1 MFAVEKVTVLARFLE
16 PETIR
21 NNQVILTSLA
31 HCFCHMVGS
40 VEDINSAVA
49 QRTVM
54 FLETIRP
61 GGLKVR
67 HNVIIILCSFMRVLI
82 IMDSLAGLLSIWPYQ
97 NSLYFFLK

>member
-1 MFAVEKVTVLARFLE
+1 MEKVTVLARFLD

-49 QRTVM
+49 QRTIM

-67 HNVIIILCSFMRVLI
+67 LAFSFTSSVSYDRYVLEGA
-82 IMDSLAGLLSIWPYQ
+82 SR
-97 NSLYFFLK
+97 